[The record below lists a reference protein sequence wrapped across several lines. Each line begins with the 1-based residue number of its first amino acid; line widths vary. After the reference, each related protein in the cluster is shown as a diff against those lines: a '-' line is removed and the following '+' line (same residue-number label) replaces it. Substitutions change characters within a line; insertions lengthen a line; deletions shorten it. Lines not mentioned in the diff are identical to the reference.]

1 MWLTCITEELS
12 QKAWDYT
19 SQDRCDVHIHYIHTH
34 KGGQF
39 GPPKHPTDVATV
51 AKLSP
56 WWPDWSDTRGYIL
69 GGKPHI
75 CHKSYLVK
83 ESLLVHLSTDRSN
96 YTLALSVT
104 ELSNFLEN
112 CTDTWWYTQ
121 ERGLI
126 SAISLWPAPQSQEGS
141 PMSACSV
148 PWGSLVPSSWKHTC
162 KHLQKSILTIEI
174 SVATF
179 SDTTMFLNCMRKS
192 LRVAILQLERISDKT
207 SQSSAMFSSA
217 LLLN

>member
-1 MWLTCITEELS
+1 MVAWLVRHS
-12 QKAWDYT
+12 W
-19 SQDRCDVHIHYIHTH
+19 IHT
-34 KGGQF
+34 GGEAAQF
-39 GPPKHPTDVATV
+39 VTKV
-51 AKLSP
+51 
-56 WWPDWSDTRGYIL
+56 TRWKRACRSI
-69 GGKPHI
+69 I
-75 CHKSYLVK
+75 
-83 ESLLVHLSTDRSN
+83 LSTDRSN

-174 SVATF
+174 SVSTF

-192 LRVAILQLERISDKT
+192 LGVAILQLERISDKT
-207 SQSSAMFSSA
+207 SQSSTMFSSA